1 MDGASCFKISVAIV
15 MVGLIGFA
23 SMGVLAALT
32 TAGQDDRDV
41 GDVVEKFSGTCGEA
55 SLMAAK
61 NRFRQVLKFCIV
73 EWLMEARQLPIPFR
87 YRINGGAGDEKDW
100 ISSLQK
106 NVGDLKSGLAI
117 EPNVENGAVNPLA
130 PERFEGVPNAAER
143 AHRLAAEGTDQ
154 IL

>member
-1 MDGASCFKISVAIV
+1 MRHTQKGARG
-15 MVGLIGFA
+15 GLIGFA
-23 SMGVLAALT
+23 SMGALAALT

-130 PERFEGVPNAAER
+130 PEATRPCGTVAFGSHPWRR
-143 AHRLAAEGTDQ
+143 ARR
-154 IL
+154 